1 MRIEAI
7 LRALGDTTRLRIMR
21 LLGTMELAVGEL
33 SQVLQQ
39 SQPRVSRHASILCDA
54 GLAVRR
60 REGSWIYLRAATDN
74 ASESPLTASVARLLS
89 IAELE
94 DQEFAAQCEEDR
106 HQLSAIRRAREGKAA
121 EWFEAHADEWDD
133 LRRRHSPDD
142 QVEAALRSAL
152 AEEPLGEMLDIGT
165 GTGRMAEIFTTDASR
180 IVALDKSLEML
191 RVARAKLQHLPA
203 DKIELVQGDFLSL
216 PFDGSSFDTV
226 LFHQVLHYAA
236 DPLVPLREAARVL
249 RPGGRIAIVDFAA
262 HEHEELRER
271 FQHTRLGFED
281 DHLADALRQTGFEP
295 TAPITLEGDT
305 LAVTIWVARRIDP
318 LGARNTTRRAAR

>member
-60 REGSWIYLRAATDN
+60 REGSWIYLRAATDT
-74 ASESPLTASVARLLS
+74 AGESPLTASVARLLS

-106 HQLSAIRRAREGKAA
+106 RQLSAIRRAREGKAA

-226 LFHQVLHYAA
+226 LFHQVLHYAV

-249 RPGGRIAIVDFAA
+249 RPGGRIVYVTCSLLD
-262 HEHEELRER
+262 EEGAGQ
-271 FQHTRLGFED
+271 F
-281 DHLADALRQTGFEP
+281 DAL
-295 TAPITLEGDT
+295 
-305 LAVTIWVARRIDP
+305 LARHPDLQPRALALP
-318 LGARNTTRRAAR
+318 LGRPRGQGIRLSPGPDSTDGFFIACAARVQPAA